1 MKRQIYTIMTL
12 LALVLTSCES
22 YLVNGNLDGF
32 WQVTSI
38 ENKQTGE
45 LTRCKGDVYYSFQR
59 ELVLVSY
66 VSPNVPTGQVKENH
80 IAYFTHKDDSIFMTD
95 FRIYINKEGMNS
107 PLPQLEKFGLYELY
121 NAFSVEKLTGKSL
134 VLDSE
139 KAHIVLRKY

>member
-1 MKRQIYTIMTL
+1 MAL

-22 YLVNGNLDGF
+22 YLVNGDLDGF

-38 ENKQTGE
+38 EEKQTGDI
-45 LTRCKGDVYYSFQR
+45 TRCKGDIYYSFQR

-66 VSPNVPTGQVKENH
+66 VSPDVPTGQVKENH
-80 IAYFTHKDDSIFMTD
+80 IAYFAHKDDSIFMTD
-95 FRIYINKEGMNS
+95 FRIYINKEGKSS
-107 PLPQLEKFGLYELY
+107 PLSQLAKFGLYELY

-139 KAHIVLRKY
+139 KAHIVLRRY